1 MSNTKSSSDVTKF
14 EDVRH
19 ILGDLHSENPHQ
31 GTEEDDDG
39 KETNTRNTNERKRR
53 VDNSKQGLPI
63 EEEAVL
69 LG

>member
-31 GTEEDDDG
+31 GTG
-39 KETNTRNTNERKRR
+39 
-53 VDNSKQGLPI
+53 I
-63 EEEAVL
+63 HF
-69 LG
+69 LGCFII